1 MELNYVVYKLDIEDI
16 ENNSD
21 WFDKDGCLKYK
32 EKYLFKTFCESG
44 VLEKAQIAAVFFDYD
59 DATQFCKK
67 QGFSTNS
74 YYFYFCTRG
83 HYSLDAE
90 MGEYIEVR
98 Y

>member
-1 MELNYVVYKLDIEDI
+1 MELNYAVYKLDIEDI
-16 ENNSD
+16 ENSSD

-44 VLEKAQIAAVFFDYD
+44 VLENAQIAAVFFDYD
-59 DATQFCKK
+59 DAVQFCKK

-74 YYFYFCTRG
+74 YYFYFCTRE
-83 HYSLDAE
+83 HYSLDTE